1 MANIYV
7 RLSYDPTGRN
17 PDNLIPGEPHDLQ
30 SINGF
35 PYKILPMD
43 NGGFYSDTLRVYN
56 SSYAKMTLGVDYI
69 FTYRYANLSDKLGLD
84 VEGVIVFLD
93 PNLSGQVYLS
103 AQMVGGD
110 VAFSLTTV
118 EDYISWYNQQPDGY
132 IPKSKDYAGN
142 EPIWKPGELDKERWA
157 LDTYQPFNNEIYK
170 MRRAVQGLSGNY
182 EQEYRDKV
190 LTDYNAF
197 LDLFNDR
204 LERHIRDEANPHQD
218 TKDDVGL
225 NLVEN
230 YALATELDA
239 RAATANN
246 LYLTPLLS
254 WATID
259 EKAIK
264 PLNLH
269 IGNRSNPHQTTP
281 ETISAPR
288 KPVVDAAVNSKYLR
302 NEQVV
307 NADIFTDGATAYGY
321 NEYYQFARR
330 NIPAP
335 NFVADA
341 SAGWID
347 PRRIGRGT
355 PSANTALNGDG
366 QWVTWDSIIINH
378 GPPPSPQVFPIGAMG
393 SAAQGHQF
401 VISQPWAFSAP
412 VGSIAFYRV
421 QTQYIWGAGNGT
433 YVNSFPIVFGSYKSA
448 SGWIQL

>member
-43 NGGFYSDTLRVYN
+43 NGGFYSSTLRVYN
-56 SSYAKMTLGVDYI
+56 SGYVKLTLGVDYI

-84 VEGVIVFLD
+84 VEGVIVFIN
-93 PNLSGQVYLS
+93 PNITGRVYLS

-118 EDYISWYNQQPDGY
+118 EDYISWYNQQPSGY
-132 IPKSKDYAGN
+132 IPQSSDYAGN

-170 MRRAVQGLSGNY
+170 MRRAVQGLTGNY
-182 EQEYRDKV
+182 EQDYRDKV
-190 LTDYNAF
+190 TADYNTF

-204 LERHIRDEANPHQD
+204 LENHIRDEANPHLD
-218 TKDDVGL
+218 TKADVGL

-230 YALATELDA
+230 YALATDASA
-239 RAATANN
+239 RAGSANN

-254 WATID
+254 WATVD
-259 EKAIK
+259 EKALK

-269 IGNRSNPHQTTP
+269 IGDRSNPHQTTP

-288 KPVVDAAVNSKYLR
+288 KPVVDALAATKYLR
-302 NEQVV
+302 NEQVA
-307 NADIFTDGATAYGY
+307 NMDYFTNGTTSYGY
-321 NEYYQFARR
+321 NDYYQYARR
-330 NIPAP
+330 NIPAS
-335 NFVADA
+335 NFVANA
-341 SAGWID
+341 QSGWID

-366 QWVTWDSIIINH
+366 IWVTWDSIIINH
-378 GPPPSPQVFPIGAMG
+378 GAPPSPQIYPIG
-393 SAAQGHQF
+393 SWPTAAQGHQF
-401 VISQPWAFSAP
+401 VISQPWAFTAP

-421 QTQYIWGAGNGT
+421 NTSNSWGTGNGVT
-433 YVNSFPIVFGSYKSA
+433 VTNHPLINGSYKTA
-448 SGWIQL
+448 SGWVQL